1 MPGASEKEKEKG
13 KERTA
18 AKSQRRKLCWLR
30 LPAAAAAGIIIIV
43 GDDGDSNNNTHSAD
57 GVGGGQSSKEARV
70 GMIVVVGLMQCRP
83 LCAQ

>member
-30 LPAAAAAGIIIIV
+30 LPAAAAGIIIIV

-70 GMIVVVGLMQCRP
+70 GMIVLVVGLMQCRP